1 MNAYETAQSLG
12 LTGTDAEVVAALKA
26 TGLTATPIDRA
37 TLVHVL
43 NMRGMLTKV
52 VGNNSDEKWTGTV
65 LNMQDAILATGTD
78 QQKVGIR
85 LWLSHITNPTNV
97 KWDTTQVGFAAP
109 FWQMVQVFA
118 GQPGMPSQADF
129 QALADLGGGWLFASL
144 DELEYAAQ
152 KAAAQDATELAEIDQ
167 AYATE
172 ANETIGPALMDA
184 NRTKASIAT
193 ALETA
198 AANLRA

>member
-65 LNMQDAILATGTD
+65 LNMQDAILAAGTD
-78 QQKVGIR
+78 QQKAGIR
-85 LWLSHITNPTNV
+85 LWLSHITNPTNL
-97 KWDTTQVGFAAP
+97 KWDTTQVDFATP

-118 GQPGMPSQADF
+118 GQQGMPSQADF
-129 QALADLGGGWLFASL
+129 QALANLGGGWLFANL
-144 DELEYAAQ
+144 DEPTYALQ
-152 KAAAQDATELAEIDQ
+152 KASAQQAAIVADGLAAVKDKIDAADDAARTESRKAG
-167 AYATE
+167 ATVQ
-172 ANETIGPALMDA
+172 
-184 NRTKASIAT
+184 SIV
-193 ALETA
+193 A
-198 AANLRA
+198 AANAAWGG

>member
-65 LNMQDAILATGTD
+65 LNMQDAILAMGTD
-78 QQKVGIR
+78 QQKTGIR
-85 LWLSHITNPTNV
+85 LWLSHITNPTNL
-97 KWDTTQVGFAAP
+97 KWDTTQVDFAAP

-129 QALADLGGGWLFASL
+129 QVLADLGGGWLFAGL
-144 DELEYAAQ
+144 DEPTYAAQ
-152 KAAAQDATELAEIDQ
+152 KAAAQQAAIVAGGLAMVKAKIDAADEAARTESRKTG
-167 AYATE
+167 ATVQ
-172 ANETIGPALMDA
+172 
-184 NRTKASIAT
+184 SIV
-193 ALETA
+193 A
-198 AANLRA
+198 AANAAWGA

>member
-65 LNMQDAILATGTD
+65 LNMQDAILAMGTD
-78 QQKVGIR
+78 QQKTGIR
-85 LWLSHITNPTNV
+85 LWLSHITNPTNL
-97 KWDTTQVGFAAP
+97 KWDTTQVDFAAP

-129 QALADLGGGWLFASL
+129 QVLADLGGGWLFAGL
-144 DELEYAAQ
+144 DEPTYAAQ
-152 KAAAQDATELAEIDQ
+152 KAAAQQAAIVAGGLAMVKAKIDAADEAARTESRKAG
-167 AYATE
+167 ATVQ
-172 ANETIGPALMDA
+172 
-184 NRTKASIAT
+184 SIV
-193 ALETA
+193 A
-198 AANLRA
+198 AANAAWGA

>member
-65 LNMQDAILATGTD
+65 LNMQDAILAAGTD
-78 QQKVGIR
+78 QQKIGIR
-85 LWLSHITNPTNV
+85 LWLSHITNPTNL
-97 KWDTTQVGFAAP
+97 KWDTTQVDFAAP

-129 QALADLGGGWLFASL
+129 QVLADLGGGWLFATLTVEQYASL
-144 DELEYAAQ
+144 
-152 KAAAQDATELAEIDQ
+152 
-167 AYATE
+167 
-172 ANETIGPALMDA
+172 
-184 NRTKASIAT
+184 KASAQQAAVVAQGLAAVKTKIDAADEAARTESRKAGAT
-193 ALETA
+193 VQSIVA
-198 AANLRA
+198 AANAAWGA